1 VAFLGQPEQKTA
13 TPIVPPSR
21 GAIGVSKLSD
31 EYRKTAAFCREQAER
46 TNLPEMKVEW
56 MRLARMWLALM
67 PRKDPGDE
75 PPDDP
80 A

>member
-1 VAFLGQPEQKTA
+1 M
-13 TPIVPPSR
+13 
-21 GAIGVSKLSD
+21 SKLSD